1 MSEPASKRR
10 KLEPKSDEE
19 GRKRWLKQL
28 RAMCDRKS
36 TVVMVG
42 GVGNLSGLELLRLFV
57 LDVFS
62 DSGAYKKVFPM
73 MKLECRHETEEFRP
87 VGITACYTSGTK
99 DKGKAQGFVLS
110 DLKKKLR
117 QWLNDRTISDKP
129 EADLS
134 DDDSDDG
141 TATEREYSPVVPS
154 LPPSSSW
161 DASKYPSS
169 QTAGDGARK
178 STKARLVVLTYLHHH
193 STSKDTFREAFKA
206 LTTSNDALLH
216 LCGCG
221 LANAD
226 LNGCVTGSH
235 LKLASLDLNREH
247 THLHF
252 TMRLATSGEGY
263 SQMLQSISGSAGG
276 AYDDVF

>member
-1 MSEPASKRR
+1 MSEPAPKRR

-19 GRKRWLKQL
+19 GRKKWLKQL

-36 TVVMVG
+36 TVVMVN
-42 GVGNLSGLELLRLFV
+42 GVGNLSGLELLRLFL

-62 DSGAYKKVFPM
+62 DLDAYKKVFLM
-73 MKLECRHETEEFRP
+73 TKLECRHESEEFRP
-87 VGITACYTSGTK
+87 IGVTACYTSGTK

-110 DLKKKLR
+110 DLKKRLR
-117 QWLNDRTISDKP
+117 QWLNGKTISDNP

-134 DDDSDDG
+134 DDDSGED
-141 TATEREYSPVVPS
+141 TATERESSPVVPS
-154 LPPSSSW
+154 LPPSSW

-169 QTAGDGARK
+169 QTAGDGTRK

-193 STSKDTFREAFKA
+193 SQSKVAFREAYKA
-206 LTTSNDALLH
+206 LTTSDDALLH

-221 LANAD
+221 LATAD
-226 LNGCVTGSH
+226 LTGCVTGSH